1 MSERSR
7 LLAFKMNVWDWRDGS
22 TVKSTCYS
30 HRDRELS
37 SQHLGWVANS
47 CLGVSNHLWGH
58 LTHMPIPTQI
68 HAYTSLKLFMYFMC
82 SRKAV
87 RLLELKL
94 GRLQATCGYL
104 EQNLGPFQEK
114 YMFLTDKPFLQT

>member
-7 LLAFKMNVWDWRDGS
+7 LLAFKMKVWDWRDGS

-30 HRDRELS
+30 HRDPEHS
-37 SQHLGWVANS
+37 SQHPGWVANS
-47 CLGVSNHLWGH
+47 CLGVSNHLWGY

-68 HAYTSLKLFMYFMC
+68 HAYTSFKMFMYFMC

-94 GRLQATCGYL
+94 GTVASHLWV
-104 EQNLGPFQEK
+104 LGTELGSFPGEVYVFNC
-114 YMFLTDKPFLQT
+114 